1 VIKLAAT
8 NQIHT
13 AGKEVAHPER
23 ELVAE
28 V

>member
-1 VIKLAAT
+1 VIKLAVT
-8 NQIHT
+8 DQMRT
-13 AGKEVAHPER
+13 VGKEVAHPER